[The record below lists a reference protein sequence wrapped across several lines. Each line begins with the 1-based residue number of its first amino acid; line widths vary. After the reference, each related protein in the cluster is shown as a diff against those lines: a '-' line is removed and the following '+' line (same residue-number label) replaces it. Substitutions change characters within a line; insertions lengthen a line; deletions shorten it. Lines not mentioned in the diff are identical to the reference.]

1 VTFNSNYY
9 RETCLG
15 HSLATFTY
23 SLGYQPKE
31 PLITPP
37 TTNCYYIS
45 AAAFY
50 HIARRKSWVVTA
62 ASYLQLYKLDKE
74 QDYVLYS
81 NRIDLV
87 DLLKDNTPIELNK
100 LLTSDFKKFIKL
112 KKGLTNEELR
122 KLLPKRYH
130 NFINIYL

>member
-1 VTFNSNYY
+1 VTFNFNYY

-15 HSLATFTY
+15 HSLAASTY
-23 SLGYQPKE
+23 SLKYQPKE

-37 TTNCYYIS
+37 ITNYYYVS

-62 ASYLQLYKLDKE
+62 ASYLWLYELNKE
-74 QDYVLYS
+74 QDHILYS

-87 DLLKDNTPIELNK
+87 DLLEDDTPIELNK
-100 LLTSDFKKFIKL
+100 LLTLDFKKFIKL
-112 KKGLTNEELR
+112 KKGLINKKLY

-130 NFINIYL
+130 NFIDMCL